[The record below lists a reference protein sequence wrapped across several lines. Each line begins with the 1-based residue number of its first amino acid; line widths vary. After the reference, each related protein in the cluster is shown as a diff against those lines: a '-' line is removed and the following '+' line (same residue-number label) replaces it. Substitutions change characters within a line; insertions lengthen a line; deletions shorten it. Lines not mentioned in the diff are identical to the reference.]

1 MNVIKEIANRADLI
15 YAQCNKKGI
24 ANLSQEELIGVT
36 SSLQEIVVELETY
49 LVNAD
54 FGELDEIE
62 CFKNIKPRIV
72 GRTMF
77 FHRLSVLDSLY
88 LASSTNCHIAFFD
101 SVRSEIREYIAANRT
116 IFHYYKS
123 GSRTLD
129 TIYFVRN
136 KNFEAN
142 IMDIYSDGFS
152 PLSTIHDKTFAN
164 FVCYGLLNDY
174 ISDRINDLEQEEK
187 VNEPKQSLVTWSSSK
202 ISLVELGYAIY
213 AAGVVNGG
221 SATIREILD
230 ALSIAFNKD
239 LGNFYRTFADIKS
252 RGGGSTM
259 FLEDLKSRLLEKIES
274 EEL

>member
-62 CFKNIKPRIV
+62 CFKNIKPTIV

-77 FHRLSVLDSLY
+77 FHRLSVLDSSY

-142 IMDIYSDGFS
+142 IMYTDRFS

-174 ISDRINDLEQEEK
+174 ISDRINELEQEAR
-187 VNEPKQSLVTWSSSK
+187 VNEPKQSLVTWSGSK
-202 ISLVELGYAIY
+202 ISLVELGYAIF

-221 SATIREILD
+221 SATIKEIID
-230 ALSIAFNKD
+230 TLSIAFNKD
-239 LGNFYRTFADIKS
+239 LGNFYRTFTDIKN
-252 RGGGSTM
+252 RGGGSAI
-259 FLEDLKSRLLEKIES
+259 FLEELKSRLLEKIES

>member
-24 ANLSQEELIGVT
+24 ANLSQEELVGVT

-62 CFKNIKPRIV
+62 CFKNIKPTIV
-72 GRTMF
+72 GRAMF
-77 FHRLSVLDSLY
+77 FHRLSVLDSSY
-88 LASSTNCHIAFFD
+88 LASSTNCHIAFFN

-123 GSRTLD
+123 GARTLD
-129 TIYFVRN
+129 AVYFVRR

-142 IMDIYSDGFS
+142 IINMYTDGFS

-164 FVCYGLLNDY
+164 FICYGLLNDY
-174 ISDRINDLEQEEK
+174 ISDRINELEQDAK
-187 VNEPKQSLVTWSSSK
+187 VNDPMQSLLTWTGSQTSM
-202 ISLVELGYAIY
+202 VELDYALFASGIINS
-213 AAGVVNGG
+213 GT
-221 SATIREILD
+221 ATIKEIID

-239 LGNFYRTFADIKS
+239 IGNFYRTFADIKN
-252 RGGGSTM
+252 RGGGSTV
-259 FLEDLKSRLLEKIES
+259 FLEELKSRLLEKIES